1 MNLRTLLWACACGFS
16 ALPVHAASLSEAF
29 EQGSTFGRSGN
40 AAARSHITTTPPA
53 STVPQFTAT
62 PTQSTYFGST
72 DLGGNASALQS
83 ACLVTPSA
91 GSPSAQACAAINFTR
106 ENPARRPTFNITPTD
121 PLLVRGKQITADP
134 QSIVGNLAGTYTG
147 CTTRSITTPDIF
159 DKHFCNEYR
168 VLERLTCEKTLSVEV
183 RDDGLGCAPNTLITP
198 NPRIAFIRPY
208 VYVGAVCADEIRFQW
223 TYGYSECNG
232 TNASIV
238 VMTTVPSE
246 HPQRMLVNLGCGGTY
261 FLEGAC
267 PDGVCNYR
275 VGTEA
280 HCDDPCPHGCCDGY
294 LPEQTLATFSF
305 TRPQR
310 TYTLTD
316 TWINQC
322 APYEAR
328 LP

>member
-1 MNLRTLLWACACGFS
+1 MSVRAILCACAF
-16 ALPVHAASLSEAF
+16 ATLPAQAASRSEAF

-53 STVPQFTAT
+53 STVPHFTTT
-62 PTQSTYFGST
+62 PPQSTYFGST

-83 ACLVTPSA
+83 ACLVAPAA
-91 GSPSAQACAAINFTR
+91 GSPSAQACAAINFAR
-106 ENPARRPTFNITPTD
+106 ENPARRPSFNITPTD

-134 QSIVGNLAGTYTG
+134 QSIAGNLAGTYAG

-159 DKHFCNEYR
+159 DKHICNEYR
-168 VLERLTCEKTLSVEV
+168 VLERLTCERTLSVDV
-183 RDDGLGCAPNTLITP
+183 RDDGLGCAPITLITP

-208 VYVGAVCADEIRFQW
+208 VYVGAVCADQIRFQW

-238 VMTTVPSE
+238 VMTTLPSE
-246 HPQRMLVNLGCGGTY
+246 HPQRMRVELGCGGSY

-267 PDGVCNYR
+267 PDGVCKYR

-280 HCDDPCPHGCCDGY
+280 QCDDPCPRGCCDGY
-294 LPEQTLATFSF
+294 VPEQTLATFSF
-305 TRPQR
+305 TRPRR